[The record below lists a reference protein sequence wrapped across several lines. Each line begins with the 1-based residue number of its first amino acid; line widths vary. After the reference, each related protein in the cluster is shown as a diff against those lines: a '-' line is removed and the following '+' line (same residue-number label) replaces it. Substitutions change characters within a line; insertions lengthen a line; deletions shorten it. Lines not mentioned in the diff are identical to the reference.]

1 MHNSLFV
8 DYFSTLKRVR
18 LKGTNLFRSILSNL
32 LLFSMLEKFNGI
44 FYLIVFVIHFIGV
57 GAYAYQMI
65 IGNQK
70 FREKFEI
77 DKTAATIMRMT
88 GAIFLGSFLM
98 AVYIMFVRP
107 NGVEGTWAFFNL
119 VFVQNFCIFIVNF
132 YSIKIDKTGVMNDS
146 NEGVIAPLVFT
157 ILSAVLIYGLSDKI
171 YI

>member
-1 MHNSLFV
+1 MV
-8 DYFSTLKRVR
+8 D
-18 LKGTNLFRSILSNL
+18 
-32 LLFSMLEKFNGI
+32 KFNGV
-44 FYLIVFVIHFIGV
+44 FYLIIFLVHFIGV
-57 GAYAYQMI
+57 GVYAYQMI

-77 DKTAATIMRMT
+77 DKTAATIMRIT
-88 GAIFLGSFLM
+88 GALFLGSFLM
-98 AVYIMFVRP
+98 AIYIMFVRP

-119 VFVQNFCIFIVNF
+119 VFVQNLCVFIVNT
-132 YSIKIDKTGVMNDS
+132 YSIKIDKTGVMNDT

>member
-1 MHNSLFV
+1 MI
-8 DYFSTLKRVR
+8 D
-18 LKGTNLFRSILSNL
+18 
-32 LLFSMLEKFNGI
+32 KFNGI
-44 FYLIVFVIHFIGV
+44 FYLIVFIVHFIGI
-57 GAYAYQMI
+57 GAYSYQMI

-88 GAIFLGSFLM
+88 GALFLGSFLM
-98 AVYIMFVRP
+98 AIYIMFVRP

-119 VFVQNFCIFIVNF
+119 VFVQNLCIFIVNT
-132 YSIKIDKTGVMNDS
+132 YSIKIDKTGVMNDT
-146 NEGVIAPLVFT
+146 NEGVIAPLIFT

>member
-1 MHNSLFV
+1 MIEN
-8 DYFSTLKRVR
+8 
-18 LKGTNLFRSILSNL
+18 
-32 LLFSMLEKFNGI
+32 FNGI
-44 FYLIVFVIHFIGV
+44 FYLIVFLIHFIGI
-57 GAYAYQMI
+57 GAYSYQMI

-88 GAIFLGSFLM
+88 GALFLGSFLM
-98 AVYIMFVRP
+98 AIYIMFVRP

-119 VFVQNFCIFIVNF
+119 VFVQNLCVFIVNI
-132 YSIKIDKTGVMNDS
+132 YSIKIDKTGVMNDT

>member
-1 MHNSLFV
+1 M
-8 DYFSTLKRVR
+8 
-18 LKGTNLFRSILSNL
+18 I
-32 LLFSMLEKFNGI
+32 EKFNGI
-44 FYLIVFVIHFIGV
+44 FYLIVFLIHFIGI
-57 GAYAYQMI
+57 GAYSYQMI

-88 GAIFLGSFLM
+88 GALFLGSFLM
-98 AVYIMFVRP
+98 AIYIMFVRP

-119 VFVQNFCIFIVNF
+119 VFVQNLCVFIINT
-132 YSIKIDKTGVMNDS
+132 YSIKIDKTGVMNDT

-157 ILSAVLIYGLSDKI
+157 ILSAVLIYGLSDKM

>member
-1 MHNSLFV
+1 
-8 DYFSTLKRVR
+8 
-18 LKGTNLFRSILSNL
+18 
-32 LLFSMLEKFNGI
+32 
-44 FYLIVFVIHFIGV
+44 V

-77 DKTAATIMRMT
+77 DASAATIMRMA

-98 AVYIMFVRP
+98 AIYIMFVRP

-119 VFVQNFCIFIVNF
+119 VFVQNICVFLVNT
-132 YSIKIDKTGVMNDS
+132 YSVKIDKTGVMNDS
-146 NEGVIAPLVFT
+146 NEAIIAPLVFT
-157 ILSAVLIYGLSDKI
+157 ILSAILIYGLSDKI

>member
-1 MHNSLFV
+1 M
-8 DYFSTLKRVR
+8 
-18 LKGTNLFRSILSNL
+18 I
-32 LLFSMLEKFNGI
+32 EKFNGI
-44 FYLIVFVIHFIGV
+44 FYLIVFIVHFIGI
-57 GAYAYQMI
+57 GAYSYQMI

-70 FREKFEI
+70 FREKFQI

-88 GAIFLGSFLM
+88 GALFLGSFLM
-98 AVYIMFVRP
+98 AIYIMFVRP

-119 VFVQNFCIFIVNF
+119 VFVQNLCIFIVNT
-132 YSIKIDKTGVMNDS
+132 YSIKIDKTGIMNDS

>member
-1 MHNSLFV
+1 MV
-8 DYFSTLKRVR
+8 
-18 LKGTNLFRSILSNL
+18 
-32 LLFSMLEKFNGI
+32 EKFNGI
-44 FYLIVFVIHFIGV
+44 FYLIIFVIHFIGV

-65 IGNQK
+65 VGNQK

-88 GAIFLGSFLM
+88 GALFLGSFLM
-98 AVYIMFVRP
+98 ALYVMFVRP

-119 VFVQNFCIFIVNF
+119 VFIQNLCIFIVNT
-132 YSIKIDKTGVMNDS
+132 YSIKIDKTGIMNDS
-146 NEGVIAPLVFT
+146 NEGVVAPLVFT

>member
-1 MHNSLFV
+1 MIV
-8 DYFSTLKRVR
+8 
-18 LKGTNLFRSILSNL
+18 
-32 LLFSMLEKFNGI
+32 KFNGI
-44 FYLIVFVIHFIGV
+44 FYLIIFLIHFIGI
-57 GAYAYQMI
+57 GAYSYQMI

-88 GAIFLGSFLM
+88 GALFLGSFLM
-98 AVYIMFVRP
+98 AIYIMFVRP

-119 VFVQNFCIFIVNF
+119 VFVQNLCIFIVNT
-132 YSIKIDKTGVMNDS
+132 YSIKIDKTGIMNDS

>member
-1 MHNSLFV
+1 M
-8 DYFSTLKRVR
+8 
-18 LKGTNLFRSILSNL
+18 I
-32 LLFSMLEKFNGI
+32 EKFNGI
-44 FYLIVFVIHFIGV
+44 FYLIVFLIHFIGI
-57 GAYAYQMI
+57 GAYSYEMI

-88 GAIFLGSFLM
+88 GALFLGSFLM
-98 AVYIMFVRP
+98 AIYIMFVRP

-119 VFVQNFCIFIVNF
+119 VFVQNLCIFIVNT
-132 YSIKIDKTGVMNDS
+132 YSIKIDKTGIMNDS